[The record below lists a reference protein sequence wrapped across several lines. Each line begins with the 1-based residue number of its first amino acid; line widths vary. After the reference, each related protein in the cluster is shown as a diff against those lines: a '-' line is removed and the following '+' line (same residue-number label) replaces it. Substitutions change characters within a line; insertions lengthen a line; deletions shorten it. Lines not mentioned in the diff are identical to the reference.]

1 MIIGLDMGHTL
12 SGAGT
17 GARGYVEETVKNRE
31 AGNRLMAMLKEKG
44 HTVINCTVDKSSN
57 DLYDRVRKANAQK
70 LDLFVSLHLNAFK
83 STTSEMGVETHIYNG
98 SYSGK
103 EANRKYAQAIQT
115 ALVQDVKWIDR
126 KVKESNFYVLRETV
140 APAVLV
146 ELGFCDSQ
154 GDMNK
159 WNTEK
164 IAAALFRGIT
174 GTAYVA
180 SAAPVVNTGK
190 SETFKV
196 GDRVV
201 ISKNATTYATGQEMA
216 SWVKGQTYT
225 VQEAKSDRCLLSSI
239 VSWVFNK
246 DLTLEGAPAFQP
258 YIVIVDTD
266 VLNVRTGAGTSYPI
280 ATTVKKGQAFTIVE
294 VKDGWGKLK
303 SGAGW
308 ISLEYT
314 KKK

>member
-98 SYSGK
+98 NYSGK
-103 EANRKYAQAIQT
+103 EANRRYAQAIQT

-190 SETFKV
+190 GETFKV

-201 ISKNATTYATGQEMA
+201 VSKNATTYATGQDIA

-225 VQEAKSDRCLLSSI
+225 VQEAKSDRCLLSDI

-266 VLNVRTGAGTSYPI
+266 VLNVRTGAGVSYPI

-294 VKDGWGKLK
+294 VKEGWGKLK